1 MKSWSSPIKWGWQRV
16 GIKFGA
22 INKFWIGKIMG
33 GSWAGDEESRG
44 PKVINPPIADA
55 EAMTRIKE
63 CAEPPPPRLHLL
75 PPWLPLLPP
84 PSSIWQIHSPTPTS
98 PPSLHLTF
106 LPLFFSTFHTP
117 STLLRWQTYLLPLLS
132 LQQVSHIH
140 RRHRLLQV
148 LQYEEQA
155 QAGLCDTQRD
165 WGRLRPNWKQSQWW
179 PERAAK
185 AKAGSDRRCSPSSP
199 TLNPDSSLLATSYL
213 LNFPHTFLSD

>member
-1 MKSWSSPIKWGWQRV
+1 MKSWSSWIKYGWQSKV
-16 GIKFGA
+16 IKFGA

-44 PKVINPPIADA
+44 PKVINSPMADA

-148 LQYEEQA
+148 LQYEAQA

-165 WGRLRPNWKQSQWW
+165 SGGGCVPTGSR
-179 PERAAK
+179 
-185 AKAGSDRRCSPSSP
+185 GSDGQSKQPKPKLAP
-199 TLNPDSSLLATSYL
+199 TGVAVPLLRLSNQTLLCLLTSY
-213 LNFPHTFLSD
+213 